1 MPDLLIISPTS
12 EQTEFISK
20 LGEAEGFRV
29 KACLDVET
37 GKKWLSTKAFDF
49 FVVNDSFGEKTIES
63 LTTILW
69 AANSSAQATLFNLD
83 DLSTEEI
90 SKKRWAAGLQGYVF
104 CGGKEAYRGIAVE
117 LRKYS
122 QQRSRAAGSFKVM
135 VVEDLEA
142 ARDIICSF
150 VEHLESAK
158 VKGVS
163 SGKEALDELLA
174 NPQDYSCV
182 ITDINMPGMTGV
194 ELTEKIRLNDKTKHI
209 PILALTA
216 YGTPDVLLK
225 CLAAGASGFLVKP
238 PSKANLSRELGR
250 VKRLL
255 ASKEN
260 PRLIQASD
268 VESMREILEEKGYI

>member
-1 MPDLLIISPTS
+1 MPDLLILSPTS
-12 EQTEFISK
+12 EQTDFISK

-29 KACLDVET
+29 KACLDVAT
-37 GKKWLSTKAFDF
+37 SKKWLSTKAFDF
-49 FVVNDSFGEKTIES
+49 FVVNDSFGEKTIEL
-63 LTTILW
+63 LTNLLW
-69 AANSSAQATLFNLD
+69 GSNTSAQATLFNLE
-83 DLSTEEI
+83 DLSDEALT
-90 SKKRWAAGLQGYVF
+90 KKRWSAGLQGCVF
-104 CGGKEAYRGIAVE
+104 CGGKETYRGIALE
-117 LRKYS
+117 LRKYA

-158 VKGVS
+158 VRGVS
-163 SGKEALDELLA
+163 SGKEALDELIA
-174 NPQDYSCV
+174 NPQEYACV

-194 ELTEKIRLNDKTKHI
+194 ELTEKIRSNDKIKHI
-209 PILALTA
+209 PVLALTA

-225 CLAAGASGFLVKP
+225 CLSAGASGFLVKP
-238 PSKANLSRELGR
+238 PSKSNLSRELGR

-255 ASKEN
+255 ASKED
-260 PRLIQASD
+260 PRLIQPTD